1 MCSKLYLYIYLSFSC
16 TTTNWNSLIT
26 SFMSFALTKLLFLVP
41 CSIRF
46 LFHCRSFS
54 PYSPLTFL
62 IFSPPKN
69 VQLFLQHCC
78 KTSWIANVARLT
90 THIKPVLKQ
99 IRLQG
104 LFSCVVKRAT
114 SLYRTLK
121 FSACVSNEIHL
132 LCFSNLA
139 LALSLLSTSTETL
152 FKYSWVKDS
161 ALLLLL
167 FSLSKRPGGQD
178 DHNMDVYLQVYHRF
192 QAPDKVKRHFTLFT
206 LWWADGRTV
215 TWLPKFSDAWI
226 TKVSYLSF
234 CARFARERAPLK
246 STLKMD
252 QRVKG
257 RKGGSYLPLGRLS
270 CYSCHSFS

>member
-1 MCSKLYLYIYLSFSC
+1 
-16 TTTNWNSLIT
+16 
-26 SFMSFALTKLLFLVP
+26 MSFALTKLLFLVP

-69 VQLFLQHCC
+69 VQLFFATLLQNELN
-78 KTSWIANVARLT
+78 SDVARFT

-121 FSACVSNEIHL
+121 LSACVSNKILL

-139 LALSLLSTSTETL
+139 LALSLLSTSMETL
-152 FKYSWVKDS
+152 FKYSRVKDS
-161 ALLLLL
+161 ALLCFFFL
-167 FSLSKRPGGQD
+167 SLNVRVAKMTITWTSIFKFITGFR
-178 DHNMDVYLQVYHRF
+178 L
-192 QAPDKVKRHFTLFT
+192 
-206 LWWADGRTV
+206 RT
-215 TWLPKFSDAWI
+215 K
-226 TKVSYLSF
+226 
-234 CARFARERAPLK
+234 
-246 STLKMD
+246 
-252 QRVKG
+252 
-257 RKGGSYLPLGRLS
+257 
-270 CYSCHSFS
+270 